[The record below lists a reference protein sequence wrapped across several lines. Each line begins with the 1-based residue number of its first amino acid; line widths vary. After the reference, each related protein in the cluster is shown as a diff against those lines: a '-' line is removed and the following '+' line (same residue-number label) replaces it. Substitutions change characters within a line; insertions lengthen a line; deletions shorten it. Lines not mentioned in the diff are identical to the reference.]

1 MRYAITLALLICIV
15 GILAGLK
22 GAQIS
27 KLIGYGQQMEKV
39 GPPPESVNSARVEE
53 QEWEQT
59 LSSIATVVSSQ
70 GLALSN
76 DAPGIVTQ
84 LHFESGAKVREG
96 QPLVALDTDVERAQ
110 LESLRARLKLATRSL
125 GRTRRLAASGTST
138 PAELDAEESQWRS
151 LNADV
156 KALRAQIARKTV
168 RAPFSGKLGI
178 REVNLG
184 QYLAPGTPV
193 TVIESPEGVFVD
205 FTLPQ
210 QELPT
215 LELGQR
221 VRVRA
226 EPEQPPVAEGRISA
240 FDASVDVAT
249 RAIKVRAAV
258 PNPDDRLRAGMF
270 MNAEVVLPEIV
281 KVVAVPGTAVVR
293 ATYGDS
299 VYVVEVK
306 DRQADPANVGGGGP
320 PVRVARQQ
328 FVRLGRT
335 RGDFVAV
342 LEGLGVGQEVVTAGA
357 FKLRNGAPISVKNE
371 VTIQPE
377 QFPRPE
383 NR

>member
-1 MRYAITLALLICIV
+1 MRYAITLALLISIIA
-15 GILAGLK
+15 ILGGLK
-22 GAQIS
+22 AAQIS
-27 KLIGYGQQMEKV
+27 KLIGYGQQMEKM
-39 GPPPESVNSARVEE
+39 GAPPESVNTARVEE
-53 QEWEQT
+53 QDWEQT
-59 LSSIATVVSSQ
+59 LSGIATVVSSQ

-76 DAPGIVTQ
+76 DAPGIVTK
-84 LHFESGAKVREG
+84 LYFESGAKVREG
-96 QPLVALDTDVERAQ
+96 QRLVELDTDVERAQ
-110 LESLRARLKLATRSL
+110 LESLRARLKLARRSL
-125 GRTRRLAASGTST
+125 GRTRQLAATGTST

-156 KALRAQIARKTV
+156 KALQAQIARKAV
-168 RAPFSGKLGI
+168 RAPFAGKLGI

-210 QELPT
+210 QDLET

-221 VRVRA
+221 VRVRGDPA
-226 EPEQPPVAEGRISA
+226 QPPIAEGRISA
-240 FDASVDVAT
+240 FDASIDVVT

-258 PNPDDRLRAGMF
+258 PNPDDRLHPGMF
-270 MNAEVVLPEIV
+270 VNAEVVLPEIV
-281 KVVAVPGTAVVR
+281 RVVAVPGTAVVR

-299 VYVVEVK
+299 VFVVEVK
-306 DRQADPANVGGGGP
+306 DREPDAANVGAGGP
-320 PVRVARQQ
+320 PARVARQQ

-335 RGDFVAV
+335 RGDFVSV
-342 LEGLGVGQEVVTAGA
+342 LEGLSVGQEVVTAGA
-357 FKLRNGAPISVKNE
+357 FKLRNGAPISVKND

-377 QFPRPE
+377 KFPRPE